1 MAKKIIVYEGI
12 IRLLYVDS
20 FTLENDK
27 LVTNI
32 KNKVVGTE
40 LFYQKLLKYISLER
54 DTILPTEEEA
64 MFYLNQVISKR
75 KDIIENVLTDSYFSE
90 EKRKDYL
97 DTISRISSCA
107 YQEPDEVKP
116 FCVMDKQDFKI
127 LKKKF
132 KEKAKN

>member
-1 MAKKIIVYEGI
+1 MAKNIIVYEGI

-20 FTLENDK
+20 FKLEKDM
-27 LVTNI
+27 LVTSI
-32 KNKVVGTE
+32 KKEIVGTE
-40 LFYQKLLKYISLER
+40 LFYEKLLKYISLER
-54 DTILPTEEEA
+54 DTVFPTEEEA

>member
-1 MAKKIIVYEGI
+1 MAKNIIVYEGI

-40 LFYQKLLKYISLER
+40 LFYPKLLKFISLER

>member
-1 MAKKIIVYEGI
+1 MAKNIIVYEGI

-40 LFYQKLLKYISLER
+40 LFYPKLLKFISLER

-97 DTISRISSCA
+97 DTISKISSCA
-107 YQEPDEVKP
+107 YQEPNEVKP
-116 FCVMDKQDFKI
+116 FLAMDKQDFKI

>member
-1 MAKKIIVYEGI
+1 MAKNIIVYEGI

-40 LFYQKLLKYISLER
+40 LFYEKLLKYISLER

-107 YQEPDEVKP
+107 YQDPDEVRP
-116 FCVMDKQDFKI
+116 FLAMDKKDFKI

>member
-40 LFYQKLLKYISLER
+40 LFYPKLLKFISLER

>member
-32 KNKVVGTE
+32 KNKVVDTE
-40 LFYQKLLKYISLER
+40 LFYEKLLQYISLER
-54 DTILPTEEEA
+54 DTVLPTRDEA
-64 MFYLNQVISKR
+64 MFYLNQVIAKR
-75 KDIIENVLTDSYFSE
+75 KAIIENVLTDSYFSE

-97 DTISRISSCA
+97 NIISRISSCA
-107 YQEPDEVKP
+107 YQDPDEVKP

>member
-40 LFYQKLLKYISLER
+40 LFYEKLLKYISLER
-54 DTILPTEEEA
+54 DTVLPTEEEA